1 MKIRLEDK
9 CLECNAPITWGKPL
23 DTGNGNVGET
33 FQIDSMDIVRRA
45 YEGGQTYSLKENGN
59 VFSTV
64 CCACWSDTEFDIPDD
79 NFIFDEKQMTFFQKD
94 KPDGWCIVLG
104 VNGDAFGEENAG
116 KFTEFQVSNGKTS
129 NRGESSD
136 HCFLEDAI
144 KECLKLNAQG

>member
-64 CCACWSDTEFDIPDD
+64 CCACWSDIEYENPDKYQSATSD
-79 NFIFDEKQMTFFQKD
+79 NADYFVQGED
-94 KPDGWCIVLG
+94 DG
-104 VNGDAFGEENAG
+104 
-116 KFTEFQVSNGKTS
+116 
-129 NRGESSD
+129 
-136 HCFLEDAI
+136 
-144 KECLKLNAQG
+144 